1 MLWFGAAGEDKVC
14 GARSRSV
21 KCIALLGS
29 KRPRQSAMDLGG
41 IRRLYLPLRPKGR
54 LSPGR
59 KTQGQ
64 GYRPSA
70 GLRPLIV
77 SRVKCGGGPCRGHSV
92 LPCKKIRY
100 AFNAP
105 LLRNCRMFD
114 ISLPETRSG
123 CDRALLNSF
132 RPGSPSRPPSTG
144 DGRLR
149 HPPHHTGHGPFRTRP
164 PFSIKSYFKKFTNPV
179 ITKVL
184 TRLINRLPTSGTI
197 KNASGD

>member
-1 MLWFGAAGEDKVC
+1 
-14 GARSRSV
+14 
-21 KCIALLGS
+21 
-29 KRPRQSAMDLGG
+29 MDFNG
-41 IRRLYLPLRPKGR
+41 IRRLYLPLRPKAR
-54 LSPGR
+54 FSPGR

-77 SRVKCGGGPCRGHSV
+77 SRVKCGGGPCRGHAL
-92 LPCKKIRY
+92 LPCTKHTICLRCALKKCGR
-100 AFNAP
+100 
-105 LLRNCRMFD
+105 FD

-123 CDRALLNSF
+123 CDRARSNSF
-132 RPGSPSRPPSTG
+132 RPDSPSRPPSTG